1 MHAKRRSVGAMVLVA
16 ATAWLVGCPK
26 KEEKVTPVVV
36 TATATVAPVDT
47 APAELLP
54 IEEDAGVD
62 AGAAGDAGKKVGPGT
77 STNVAR
83 LRACCAQIA
92 AEARKMGLSP
102 EASVLGGVA
111 QACNNMASQA
121 GPNGTAPELGTLR
134 NLLKGR
140 TIPACQS
147 F

>member
-1 MHAKRRSVGAMVLVA
+1 MNANRRPVGVMVLVA

-54 IEEDAGVD
+54 IEEDAGFD
-62 AGAAGDAGKKVGPGT
+62 AGSTGDAGKKVGTGT

-83 LRACCAQIA
+83 LRACCAQIS

-102 EASVLGGVA
+102 EAAALAGVA
-111 QACNNMASQA
+111 QVCNNMATQA

-140 TIPACQS
+140 TVPACQS